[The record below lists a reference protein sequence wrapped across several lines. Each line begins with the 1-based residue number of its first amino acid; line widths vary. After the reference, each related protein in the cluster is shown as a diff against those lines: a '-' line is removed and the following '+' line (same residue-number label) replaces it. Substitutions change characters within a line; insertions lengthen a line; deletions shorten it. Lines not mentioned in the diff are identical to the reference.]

1 MQIGYRPVRALLTA
15 GVIGS
20 GVFAAGCMSS
30 PTYGT
35 DKTAN
40 EQLVEDVSNILQP
53 MPKPKPGIAY
63 KPRPDLVRPASTR
76 DLSLPQPQESVASV
90 ENPDWVESP
99 EQQRARLRKEITD
112 NDGKPGYVS
121 PIAPDDVQ
129 AGVANPGVNIE
140 DNSDRMTPSELRSQG
155 AAARAKKAAANQ
167 GSPTSRRFLSEP
179 PLEYR
184 VPATDAP
191 AGDPGEDEWK
201 KERRL
206 KTAARKAAGKKSWR
220 DYIPGF

>member
-15 GVIGS
+15 GVVGS
-20 GVFAAGCMSS
+20 GVFTAGCMSS

-99 EQQRARLRKEITD
+99 EQQRARLRKEIAE

-121 PIAPDDVQ
+121 PIAPDVVVSGAVDSN
-129 AGVANPGVNIE
+129 AAPYDEKGRLKPG
-140 DNSDRMTPSELRSQG
+140 ELQRQG
-155 AAARAKKAAANQ
+155 ASTRAKIAAANQ
-167 GSPTSRRFLSEP
+167 GNPTSRRFLSEP
-179 PLEYR
+179 PLDYR
-184 VPATDAP
+184 VPAADAP
-191 AGDPGEDEWK
+191 VGDTGEDEWK

-206 KTAARKAAGKKSWR
+206 KAASRKASGTKSWR